1 MVILIVQRV
10 SVSFR
15 GELSRWMIEPQR
27 GVFVGS
33 LSGMVRDRLWDMACL
48 GAAKRAGGTMM
59 LYDSPTEQGFRLR
72 TFGDTDREIVDN
84 EGLMLVRILSKETL
98 RKERYNVGSSDETEE
113 DTIAEPPPALLPKRL
128 LVLQAIASLPASF
141 RMTNLQAL
149 CVGISRTTIKR
160 VLTELA
166 EGEYLASHGEKRTAS
181 WERLRPLD
189 DLLQPPDLPENPT
202 FEAD

>member
-1 MVILIVQRV
+1 MVILILQRV
-10 SVSFR
+10 TASFR

-98 RKERYNVGSSDETEE
+98 RKERYNVGSPDETEE
-113 DTIAEPPPALLPKRL
+113 NTVIEPSPASLPKRL
-128 LVLQAIASLPASF
+128 LVLQAIASLPLSF

-149 CVGISRTTIKR
+149 CLGISRTTIKR

-166 EGEYLASHGEKRTAS
+166 EGGYLAPHGEKRTAS
-181 WERLRPLD
+181 WERLRSLD
-189 DLLQPPDLPENPT
+189 DLLIPPDSPQNPA